1 MYGYWRVQNIMM
13 PPSFGSIETKGLRFL
28 LYLIVRVTLGST
40 MVLTPQL
47 QGQVSGWKKEGRQGG
62 KLEES
67 PN

>member
-40 MVLTPQL
+40 MPYPQL
-47 QGQVSGWKKEGRQGG
+47 KCLLGTSLVVQW
-62 KLEES
+62 
-67 PN
+67 